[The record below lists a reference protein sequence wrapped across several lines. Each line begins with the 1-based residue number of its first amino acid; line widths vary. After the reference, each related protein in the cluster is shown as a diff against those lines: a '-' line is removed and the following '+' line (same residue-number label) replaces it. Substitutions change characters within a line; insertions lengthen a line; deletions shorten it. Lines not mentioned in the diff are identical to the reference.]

1 MTLLACSGLVVS
13 LGFLGLRAGSLDGW
27 FDVQREWDSTSDWG
41 GAKARYVLD
50 NLGSGA
56 AVHQVAAWTLL
67 IACLLFAAG
76 VAVRIPWQLSVYA
89 GILLAGVLVR
99 SVTTSTACGFCSSRS
114 LLSFP
119 WRGPFGG
126 GRGGWWS
133 RCSGRWRCSP
143 RRSRYSSGA
152 GRSRSDRA
160 EAPPRHVPHTDTEWP
175 GGQRGIRD

>member
-41 GAKARYVLD
+41 WAKARYVLD

-89 GILLAGVLVR
+89 GDPAGGRAGAIQLPPAQHAVSARRVPLVFPVAWAIRRWPWWIVVPALGALA
-99 SVTTSTACGFCSSRS
+99 
-114 LLSFP
+114 LLSAAFQIQL
-119 WRGPFGG
+119 WGG
-126 GRGGWWS
+126 TVS
-133 RCSGRWRCSP
+133 F
-143 RRSRYSSGA
+143 
-152 GRSRSDRA
+152 
-160 EAPPRHVPHTDTEWP
+160 
-175 GGQRGIRD
+175 